1 MKLTATPLIC
11 GVAALAATAAP
22 LSAAYID
29 VSSFNLGTTS
39 YDGWGK
45 ASEPTTTLTRANYP
59 DYATSSGGV
68 GTLPSYASPWAQ
80 PLGSNTAGSGDALFN
95 KTSGSGAFAGAGLY
109 QAGGT
114 GSFSVSDS
122 TALTGLS
129 TVVFQMEV
137 NYLDT
142 GASFSDTAV
151 SLVINGITYT
161 PAFSTYFSQS
171 AGDAAV
177 LASNKIFAYQWDL
190 TGVAG
195 VSSFAVNWDGPSS
208 SGQITS
214 LQLTQGTT
222 FTQVVPEPSA
232 AFLGS
237 IAAGLLVLR
246 RRR

>member
-1 MKLTATPLIC
+1 MKITATPLIC
-11 GVAALAATAAP
+11 GVAALVASAAP

-59 DYATSSGGV
+59 DYATASGGV
-68 GTLPSYASPWAQ
+68 GTLPSYTSPWAQ
-80 PLGSNTAGSGDALFN
+80 PLGSNTLGSGDAVFN

-109 QAGGT
+109 QAGGAA
-114 GSFSVSDS
+114 SFTVSDA
-122 TALTGLS
+122 TALAGIS
-129 TVVFQMEV
+129 TIVFQMEV

-142 GASFSDTAV
+142 GASFADTNV
-151 SLVINGITYT
+151 SLLINGVTYSPT
-161 PAFSTYFSQS
+161 YANYFSQV

-177 LASNKIFAYQWDL
+177 LASNKIYAYQWDL
-190 TGVAG
+190 TGVTG
-195 VSSFAVNWDGPSS
+195 VGSFALNWDGPSS

-214 LQLTQGTT
+214 MQLTQGSS

-232 AFLGS
+232 VLLGS
-237 IAAGLLVLR
+237 MAAGFLVLR
-246 RRR
+246 RRK